1 MEIGQI
7 LIKIGE
13 ELGMRISVEKKKKI
27 LKEEETE
34 CHQEHCRDNVNTK
47 CG

>member
-13 ELGMRISVEKKKKI
+13 ELGMRISVEKKKK
-27 LKEEETE
+27 
-34 CHQEHCRDNVNTK
+34 NTQRRRNRMSSRALQ
-47 CG
+47 GQR